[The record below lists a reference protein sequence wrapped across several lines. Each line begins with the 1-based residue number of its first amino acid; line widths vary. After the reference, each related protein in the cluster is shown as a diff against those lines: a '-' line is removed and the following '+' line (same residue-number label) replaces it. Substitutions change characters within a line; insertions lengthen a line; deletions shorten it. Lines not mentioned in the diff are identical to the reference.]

1 MDAIRGF
8 LTKVAIPRLSAGI
21 LLAAALLCFALPASA
36 AAPAAITSLLP
47 SPGFSEGWITDGKK
61 ETFGPENLY
70 QHIDGE
76 AELFM
81 PYGFEALAFSLYVT
95 AKDPNTALAVDIYRM
110 RSPLDAYGI
119 YSNYRNPDAGI
130 VNVGAEGFAG
140 DTQLMFYQDR
150 YFVEITASGTGTPD
164 RKVFEACARAIAGKL
179 PGPAVKPEEITLLN
193 APQVAV
199 RTEKYIA
206 ESVLGY
212 AFFKKGLTAE
222 ASVNGK
228 TAKAFVVLSDS
239 PAAAGIAFD
248 GYIAYLKKAGVEPK
262 ITQENGVTT
271 VLAKD
276 PLYKALALR
285 RSGPYLFGV
294 INAEAPEI
302 GLPLLD
308 TLSPRSGRG
317 SEK

>member
-1 MDAIRGF
+1 MNAIRHLLIKLVTPPVCAGV
-8 LTKVAIPRLSAGI
+8 LVAAVLLSGV
-21 LLAAALLCFALPASA
+21 LPGHA
-36 AAPAAITSLLP
+36 AAPEAITSLLP
-47 SPGFSEGWITDGKK
+47 SPGFSAGWITDGKK

-81 PYGFEALAFSLYVT
+81 PYGFEALAFSLYVME
-95 AKDPNTALAVDIYRM
+95 KDPNTALAVDIYRM

-119 YSNYRNPDAGI
+119 YSNYRNPDAEDI
-130 VNVGAEGFAG
+130 NVGAEGFTG

-164 RKVFEACARAIAGKL
+164 RKAFAACARSIAGKL
-179 PGPAVKPEEITLLN
+179 PGPAAKPKEIELLN
-193 APQVAV
+193 DPQVAA

-222 ASVNGK
+222 ASLKGK
-228 TAKAFVVLSDS
+228 KVKAFVVLNDS
-239 PAAAGIAFD
+239 PETARLASDA
-248 GYIAYLKKAGVEPK
+248 YIAYLRKGGVEPK
-262 ITQENGVTT
+262 VTEEKGTAT

-294 INAEAPEI
+294 INAEAPET

-308 TLSPRSGRG
+308 ALTAKR
-317 SEK
+317 

>member
-1 MDAIRGF
+1 MNAIRRLLMKRG
-8 LTKVAIPRLSAGI
+8 AIPRIFAGI
-21 LLAAALLCFALPASA
+21 LLGAVLLSGLLPAHA
-36 AAPAAITSLLP
+36 AEPAAVTSLLP
-47 SPGFSEGWITDGKK
+47 SPGFSAGWITDGKK

-76 AELFM
+76 AELFI
-81 PYGFEALAFSLYVT
+81 PYGFEALAFSLYVLE
-95 AKDPNTALAVDIYRM
+95 KDPNTALAVDIYRM

-119 YSNYRNPDAGI
+119 YSNYRNPDADDI
-130 VNVGAEGFAG
+130 NVGAEGFTG

-150 YFVEITASGTGTPD
+150 YFVEITASGTGAPD
-164 RKVFEACARAIAGKL
+164 RKVFAACARAIAAKL
-179 PGPAVKPEEITLLN
+179 PGPAAKPKEIALLN
-193 APQVAV
+193 DPQIAA

-212 AFFKKGLTAE
+212 AFFKRGLTAE
-222 ASVNGK
+222 ASVKGK
-228 TAKAFVVLSDS
+228 KAKAFVVINDS
-239 PAAAGIAFD
+239 PTAAALAFD
-248 GYIAYLKKAGVEPK
+248 AYVAYLRKAGVEPK
-262 ITQENGVTT
+262 ITGEKVAAT

-294 INAEAPEI
+294 INAEAPET

-308 TLSPRSGRG
+308 ALAAKR
-317 SEK
+317 